1 MCSGEGRM
9 YDRGTVT
16 AVDKIVITV
25 ACGNADHCKTCA
37 ASKFFCKPSEKGREF
52 KALNTD
58 NLDLREG
65 DNVEIFISPSKTIG
79 YSFSILIFPLLLFLA
94 GYYITANL
102 TNTSSDGIKILGGFM
117 GLVLG
122 FAMAF
127 LYSAFTRK
135 QQYPV
140 ITKKIDFDTE

>member
-1 MCSGEGRM
+1 M

-16 AVDKIVITV
+16 AVDKNIITII
-25 ACGNADHCKTCA
+25 CGNTDHCKTCP
-37 ASKFFCKPSEKGREF
+37 ASKFFCKASEKGKEF
-52 KALNTD
+52 KALNAD
-58 NLDLREG
+58 NLDIREG

-79 YSFSILIFPLLLFLA
+79 YSFSILIFPLIMFIIA
-94 GYYITANL
+94 FFITAKL
-102 TNTSSDGIKILGGFM
+102 TNTLSDGIKILGGFA

-140 ITKKIDFDTE
+140 ITKKIDFDKE